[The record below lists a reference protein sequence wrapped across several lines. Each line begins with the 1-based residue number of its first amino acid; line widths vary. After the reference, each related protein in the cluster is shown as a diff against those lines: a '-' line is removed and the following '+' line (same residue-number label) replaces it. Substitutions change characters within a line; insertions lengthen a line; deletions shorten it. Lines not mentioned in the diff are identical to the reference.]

1 MKTLFV
7 LVGIQGSG
15 KSTALEFLKNKG
27 LKILKPST
35 TRTQRSATDDEY
47 YFETTQEWEN
57 QSYAWEI
64 QRSNA
69 KYGMRLSEIEASD
82 SCITVFDPGNL
93 ETLYQ
98 SSDRF
103 NHEIITI
110 GLNTISSIGVQNQR
124 VNNDSSRKITD
135 NSVFNRELEAVCSCD
150 IVISGDQTIIE
161 SALLQIIQLGNSR
174 GGILNEDVIK
184 SLINANTLL
193 LNTISTK
200 IQAASYDLHLANT
213 YWCEGSFHEI
223 DKLDNHTLTIPPY
236 SYVIVQAQE
245 EAHLP
250 KFISGNFDLKVSM
263 FFNGLILSNGPQV
276 DPGYRGALFCMLYN
290 ASDIPFT
297 LKKGSSF
304 ATIQFFSTS
313 STSDGYRGK
322 YQDKVEF
329 IDFIESKGLNSSNGS
344 ILTRLNTIS
353 NENKAF
359 RSKYGKIFWTTLIFC
374 VASILGMLALF
385 YSLYSTAES
394 KVTKAG
400 ENLEKIEKKIV
411 KANSELNEL
420 QKKIDI
426 KNEK

>member
-27 LKILKPST
+27 FKILKPST

-47 YFETTQEWEN
+47 YFETTQGWGT

-93 ETLYQ
+93 QTLYQ

-135 NSVFNRELEAVCSCD
+135 INVFDRELEAVCSCD
-150 IVISGDQTIIE
+150 IVISGDQAVIE
-161 SALLQIIQLGNSR
+161 SALVQITQLGNSR
-174 GGILNEDVIK
+174 GGILNEDIIK
-184 SLINANTLL
+184 SLIKANTLL
-193 LNTISTK
+193 LNTIPNK
-200 IQAASYDLHLANT
+200 VQAASYDLHLANT
-213 YWCEGSFHEI
+213 YWCEGNFHEI

-290 ASDIPFT
+290 ASDIAFT

-329 IDFIESKGLNSSNGS
+329 IDFIQRKGLNSSKES
-344 ILTRLNTIS
+344 ILSRINAVS

-359 RSKYGKIFWTTLIFC
+359 RSKYGKIFWGTLFFL
-374 VASILGMLALF
+374 VALVIGTE
-385 YSLYSTAES
+385 YNLYSTAQTSISKAEES
-394 KVTKAG
+394 FKD
-400 ENLEKIEKKIV
+400 IEKKIA
-411 KANSELNEL
+411 KATSDLDKL
-420 QKKIDI
+420 QKTLDKQNAQT
-426 KNEK
+426 K

>member
-15 KSTALEFLKNKG
+15 KSTALDFLKNKG
-27 LKILKPST
+27 FKILKPST
-35 TRTQRSATDDEY
+35 TRAQRSATDDEY
-47 YFETTQEWEN
+47 YFETDQEWRN

-69 KYGMRLSEIEASD
+69 KYGMRLSEIEASN
-82 SCITVFDPGNL
+82 SCITVFDPGHL
-93 ETLYQ
+93 QTLYQ
-98 SSDRF
+98 SSNRF

-110 GLNTISSIGVQNQR
+110 GLNTISNLGVQHQR
-124 VNNDSSRKITD
+124 VNNDTNRKI
-135 NSVFNRELEAVCSCD
+135 NSSSIFDQELEAVCSCD
-150 IVISGDQTIIE
+150 IVISGDQTVIE

-174 GGILNEDVIK
+174 GGILNEDIIK
-184 SLINANTLL
+184 SLIKANTLL
-193 LNTISTK
+193 LNTISNK
-200 IQAASYDLHLANT
+200 VQAASYDLHLANT

-329 IDFIESKGLNSSNGS
+329 IDFIESKGLNSSKGS
-344 ILTRLNTIS
+344 ILTRINTIS

-359 RSKYGKIFWTTLIFC
+359 RSKYGKIFWGTLFFI
-374 VASILGMLALF
+374 VALVIGTE
-385 YSLYSTAES
+385 YNLYSTAQTNISKAEES
-394 KVTKAG
+394 FKD
-400 ENLEKIEKKIV
+400 IEKKIA
-411 KANSELNEL
+411 KATSDLDKL
-420 QKKIDI
+420 QKTLDKQNAQT
-426 KNEK
+426 K

>member
-27 LKILKPST
+27 FKILKPST

-47 YFETTQEWEN
+47 YFETTQGWGT

-93 ETLYQ
+93 QTLYQ

-135 NSVFNRELEAVCSCD
+135 INVFDRELEAVCSCD
-150 IVISGDQTIIE
+150 IVISGDQAVIE
-161 SALLQIIQLGNSR
+161 SALVQITQLGNSR
-174 GGILNEDVIK
+174 GGILNEDIIK
-184 SLINANTLL
+184 SLIKANTLL
-193 LNTISTK
+193 LNTIPNK
-200 IQAASYDLHLANT
+200 VQAASYDLHLANT
-213 YWCEGSFHEI
+213 YWCEGNFHEI

-290 ASDIPFT
+290 ASDIAFT

-329 IDFIESKGLNSSNGS
+329 IDFIQRKGLNSSKES
-344 ILTRLNTIS
+344 ILSRINAVS
-353 NENKAF
+353 NENRAF
-359 RSKYGKIFWTTLIFC
+359 RSKYGKIFWGTLFFL
-374 VASILGMLALF
+374 VALVIGTE
-385 YSLYSTAES
+385 YNLYSTAQTSISKAEES
-394 KVTKAG
+394 FKD
-400 ENLEKIEKKIV
+400 IEKKIA
-411 KANSELNEL
+411 KATSDLDKL
-420 QKKIDI
+420 QKTLDKQNAQT
-426 KNEK
+426 K